1 MNFVLFSMLDIFQP
15 VYARYPL
22 FGLAKGYEATLEPGD
37 ILYFKSMWWH
47 SVRNLD
53 ELTISVILPIMDVVG
68 SFSRNMPLLLG
79 FLLNVNVW
87 VAQLGHGAYDE
98 IHGTYKSSCRG
109 NEACAREALAS
120 THVVSSD

>member
-68 SFSRNMPLLLG
+68 NFPRNMPLLLG
-79 FLLNVNVW
+79 FLLNV
-87 VAQLGHGAYDE
+87 
-98 IHGTYKSSCRG
+98 HGTYKSRCRG